1 MSTIKYNYCKKT
13 FLYRERLKMSAV
25 AKPVAILKRERGN
38 AIRALIALHG
48 FVQQKLRLHTDNVET
63 VVDLPDYC
71 NRIVAMLEA
80 LGCVFVEFGRYLAH
94 RPDLLHNDLTKSL
107 QTVTHSGRTTLGSL
121 DEILG
126 TIAAT
131 ELRSRFSEIDETPFD
146 TRRFSQR
153 YSGKMLDGQSVEI
166 KVVRQLSADEAA
178 DLELLEH
185 VQSVFQP
192 VMLHAN
198 CFRHAVSEFRQQFAQ
213 ALDCRRL
220 AESLETLRYDASE
233 IPSLSI
239 PTVEHTLTTS
249 QTIVMESVSGIRISR
264 NSTEFRRRSG
274 SRNSTGLG
282 QQICELWL
290 QLASDGSLVPVNM
303 SPDNIIH
310 CTDGTIA
317 IVDGNFTML
326 PSKARESLQVY
337 LSAVASDDAREAA
350 ESLLREFTHENRS
363 VTHDQLLRILRQQV
377 EPSKSANEH
386 QSYLLQKMVRQWQL
400 VVQHG
405 CLPLRHFAALIQAL
419 QNLQGCADN
428 DQKEPDIFLRAIK
441 EQRSSQMVQE
451 MAALFDPQKFMS
463 DADKVSELFA
473 TAPNTLNRT
482 LDYMSNGVSVRHSQ
496 HMDLPRQSSRF
507 LVVTFAA
514 IALVWSLGGED
525 IRPILGRTVVNDSTQ
540 ILCLCF
546 LVLLFKQL

>member
-1 MSTIKYNYCKKT
+1 
-13 FLYRERLKMSAV
+13 MSAV
-25 AKPVAILKRERGN
+25 AKPTANLKRERSN
-38 AIRALIALHG
+38 AVRALIAQHG
-48 FVQQKLRLHTDNVET
+48 FAQQKLRLHTDNVGT
-63 VVDLPDYC
+63 VVDPPNYC
-71 NRIVAMLEA
+71 NRIVVLLDA
-80 LGCVFVEFGRYLAH
+80 LGCVFAEFGRYLAH
-94 RPDLLHNDLTKSL
+94 RPDLSHSDLTKSL
-107 QTVTHSGRTTLGSL
+107 QTVTNSGQNTLGSL

-126 TIAAT
+126 TIAVT
-131 ELRSRFSEIDETPFD
+131 ELRSHFSAIDETPFD
-146 TRRFSQR
+146 IRRFSQR
-153 YSGKMLDGQSVEI
+153 YLGNMLDGQSVEI
-166 KVVRQLSADEAA
+166 KVVRQLSAEESA

-192 VMLHAN
+192 VMLHAS
-198 CFRHAVSEFRQQFAQ
+198 CFRHAVSEFRQLFAH

-233 IPSLSI
+233 IPSLCI

-274 SRNSTGLG
+274 NRNSTGLG

-317 IVDGNFTML
+317 IVDGNFTIL

-386 QSYLLQKMVRQWQL
+386 QSYLLQKMVCQWQL

-405 CLPLRHFAALIQAL
+405 CLPLRHFAAMIQAL

-428 DQKEPDIFLRAIK
+428 APNDPAIFLKAIK

-451 MAALFDPQKFMS
+451 MAAIFDPQRFMS
-463 DADKVSELFA
+463 DADKVSEFFISA
-473 TAPNTLNRT
+473 PTKFNTA
-482 LDYMSNGVSVRHSQ
+482 LDSAFDVSPHRSSNQVHRQKQHSKSPV
-496 HMDLPRQSSRF
+496 L
-507 LVVTFAA
+507 LLA
-514 IALVWSLGGED
+514 IAATLWALSGQYFRPLGSQLQMTD
-525 IRPILGRTVVNDSTQ
+525 TSQ
-540 ILCLCF
+540 FLCLCI
-546 LVLLFKQL
+546 LALIVKQL